1 MARGRS
7 VRVERATTVPAV
19 PFGRVFDANDAPV
32 RAAGRFVLYWMIGAR
47 RTGWSFGLQRAV
59 ERSRELDRPLL
70 VLEPLRAGYPFASD
84 RLHRFVLD
92 GMHDNA
98 ARFRAAGVA
107 YHPYV
112 EPSPGAGRGLL
123 ERLAADACLVV
134 TDDVPFFFLPRMVRA
149 AAGRLPVRLERV
161 DGNGLLPL
169 RRADRAYPTAHSFR
183 ALLQRQLPAQLA
195 EFPLPDPLA
204 VERPARRAPLPAEVR
219 RRWPAADP
227 ALLAGRRG
235 LDHLPLDHAV
245 PPSPFRGGAVAGHA
259 ALHAFLERL
268 DDYARDRNHPDRDA
282 TSNLSPYLHFGHLAP
297 HEVFAAAMTREGWHD
312 GQLGRPAGGAR
323 TGWWG
328 VGPSLEAF
336 LDQLVTWRELGLNRC
351 LFDEAAARWESL
363 PAWARA
369 TLAAHARD
377 RRPQLYDPD
386 ALEQART
393 HDRLWNAAQTQLV
406 REGRLHNYLR
416 MLWGKKLL
424 EWSPT
429 PQDALATMLRL
440 NDRWALDGRDANSI
454 SGITWVL
461 GRYDRPW
468 GPERPVFGTVRYMS
482 SENTARKLRLR
493 EYLAR
498 YAP

>member
-1 MARGRS
+1 MARGKPARN
-7 VRVERATTVPAV
+7 ERATPAAV
-19 PFGRVFDANDAPV
+19 PFGRIFDANDAPV
-32 RAAGRFVLYWMIGAR
+32 RAAGRYVLYWMIGAR
-47 RTGWSFGLQRAV
+47 RTEWNFGLQRAV
-59 ERSRELDRPLL
+59 ERCRELERPLL
-70 VLEPLRAGYPFASD
+70 VLEPLRVAHPFASE
-84 RLHRFVLD
+84 RFHRFVLD
-92 GMHDNA
+92 GMRDQA
-98 ARFRAAGVA
+98 AAFRAAGVA

-112 EPSPGAGRGLL
+112 EPEPGAGRGLL

-149 AAGRLPVRLERV
+149 AAARLPVRLEQV

-169 RRADRAYPTAHSFR
+169 RRAERAYPTAHSFR
-183 ALLQRQLPAQLA
+183 ALLQRELPTHFA
-195 EFPLPDPLA
+195 EFPAADPLA
-204 VERPARRAPLPAEVR
+204 GYDGPRRVALPAELR
-219 RRWPAADP
+219 RRWPAVAP
-227 ALLAGRRG
+227 ALLAGRSDLAR
-235 LDHLPLDHAV
+235 LPLDHAV
-245 PPSPFRGGAVAGHA
+245 PPAPLAGGAVAGRA
-259 ALHAFLERL
+259 ALRRFLARI
-268 DDYARDRNHPDRDA
+268 DRYAEERNHPDRDA
-282 TSNLSPYLHFGHLAP
+282 TSGLSPYLHFGQLSP
-297 HEVFAAAMTREGWHD
+297 HEVFAALMIREGWHE
-312 GQLGRPAGGAR
+312 GRLGRPAGGAR
-323 TGWWG
+323 VGWWG
-328 VGPSLEAF
+328 VGPSVEAF

-351 LFDEAAARWESL
+351 VFDQAAARWEAL

-377 RRPQLYDPD
+377 RRPHRYSPEE
-386 ALEQART
+386 LEQART

-416 MLWGKKLL
+416 MLWGKRLL
-424 EWSPT
+424 EWSET

-454 SGITWVL
+454 AGITWVL

-468 GPERPVFGTVRYMS
+468 GPERPIFGTVRYMS